1 MPDLSHFLF
10 PQSLLL
16 SLNSKREEAVL
27 EEMLEHL
34 KEDHRVANWQELYH
48 SILVPSPFPLSSKGK
63 MVAMLYHGR
72 ASSIRDFVI
81 AAGRSSAGIFFKNA
95 TAPIHLIFVIAI
107 PHALNQEYLRV
118 MGSIARV
125 CNDATTVEKLLL
137 ASSPEEFIEILS
149 EKEKE

>member
-1 MPDLSHFLF
+1 MPDLSHFLL

-16 SLNSKREEAVL
+16 SLNSEKEEAVL
-27 EEMLEHL
+27 EEILEHL
-34 KEDHRVANWQELYH
+34 KEDHRVTNWQELYN

-63 MVAMLYHGR
+63 IVAMLYHGR
-72 ASSIRDFVI
+72 TSSIRDFVI
-81 AAGRSSAGIFFKNA
+81 AVGRSNTGIFFENA
-95 TAPIHLIFVIAI
+95 TAPIRLIFVIAI

-137 ASSPEEFIEILS
+137 TPSSEEFIGILS
-149 EKEKE
+149 ENEKE